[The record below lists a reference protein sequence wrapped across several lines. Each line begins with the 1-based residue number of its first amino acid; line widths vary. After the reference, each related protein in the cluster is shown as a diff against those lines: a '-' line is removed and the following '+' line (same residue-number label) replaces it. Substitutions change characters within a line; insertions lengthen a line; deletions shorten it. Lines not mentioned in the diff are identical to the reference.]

1 MPQTHSNTS
10 PVVLSVIIIAKQHSL
25 VRDKLPVTIALLL
38 VVVII
43 YLIFLFSLQNKK
55 HTGALGELLT
65 IFNTLFDSRKAVM
78 VDLNWRKCR
87 HEKFSEIIV
96 WLIHLCV

>member
-10 PVVLSVIIIAKQHSL
+10 PIVLSVIIFAKQHSL
-25 VRDKLPVTIALLL
+25 VYSKLPVTIALL

-55 HTGALGELLT
+55 HIGALGELLT
-65 IFNTLFDSRKAVM
+65 IFNTLFDARKVVM
-78 VDLNWRKCR
+78 VDLSWRKCR
-87 HEKFSEIIV
+87 HEKFQK
-96 WLIHLCV
+96 